1 MKFSLVPSSLLD
13 VVEWKISPPS
23 RSSKFNEELVETK
36 LINLTLSPSMIAR
49 FGSINLEKFDK
60 LRNFSSDETDDRI
73 STVYF
78 FLGNVSFR
86 FSSRPSRIKSWKDL
100 YTIKISLVSLNKI
113 IEAISFVCY
122 NVYYN
127 DKKEGVIFVFPTKM
141 ASFSHQLLAQK
152 DTLKSRCEDVIEA
165 RKFISSRLTFH
176 YNN

>member
-1 MKFSLVPSSLLD
+1 
-13 VVEWKISPPS
+13 
-23 RSSKFNEELVETK
+23 
-36 LINLTLSPSMIAR
+36 MIAR

-100 YTIKISLVSLNKI
+100 CTIKISLVSLNKI

-127 DKKEGVIFVFPTKM
+127 DKKEGVIFVFLTKM

-152 DTLKSRCEDVIEA
+152 DTISAKEDAKTLLKQENSYLRDWRFTITINLYVFL
-165 RKFISSRLTFH
+165 RSSTSKVTAWM
-176 YNN
+176 